1 MQDILLH
8 SLVDAAAPPDWLLVE
23 AKETLNQGAPT
34 QALMNQWGEDF
45 TARPLRFMGTTF
57 KNAFNHS
64 CFLSDKALQW
74 ARSSITHLA
83 KDIRITFTQPG
94 LERCGPHVDR
104 TRDYTLMYLLKTGG
118 QDHSTVFY
126 REKNQEVLIRERA
139 YHVDDYNCV
148 ERIAHVQQTTGH
160 WNLVQARVLHSIENI
175 QDGRISIQISI
186 DVIDDLVYTNPLW
199 HHADQ

>member
-1 MQDILLH
+1 MLLH
-8 SLVDAAAPPDWLLVE
+8 ALIDAPGPPQWLLAE
-23 AKETLNQGAPT
+23 AAQFVNQGNPT
-34 QALMNQWGEDF
+34 QATLNNWREDF
-45 TARPLRFMGTTF
+45 TARPLHLAGVAY

-64 CFLSDKALQW
+64 CFLSDRSLSW
-74 ARSSITHLA
+74 TRSSITPLA

-126 REKNQEVLIRERA
+126 REKNQQVLIRERA
-139 YHVDDYNCV
+139 YHVDDYDCV

-160 WNLVQARVLHSIENI
+160 WNLVQSRVLHSIENI
-175 QDGRISIQISI
+175 QDGRVSIQISI
-186 DVIDDLVYTNPLW
+186 DAIDDLVYTNPLW